1 MSNNKTIYFPG
12 LNGIRAIAALSVL
25 LYHITYSLQE
35 VGLNKFAFGETVFKT
50 PRSYGLNG
58 YGVSMFFTLSG
69 FLITFLLI
77 KEKETFSKVSIVNF
91 YKRRILRIWPLY
103 YFYGIIAVLFML
115 FALKMDI
122 DVTQLVFYVFFSANI
137 PFILGK
143 GIGLI
148 SHYWSLGV
156 EEQFYLFYPVF
167 ANSKLFSKWKLFF
180 WFAFLFLLKL
190 IFRVYSFKTSN
201 NIPFQIL
208 HVTRFDCMALGGFGA
223 FTFYEN
229 DFIYKYLKS
238 KPIQVLA
245 WMIFVFFSVFDSAR
259 LPFEF
264 EIGHE
269 IIAFMT
275 LILILS
281 QTDKT
286 SCLVSLDNRLFD
298 FMGRISFGLY
308 VYHPLVMAALGLVL
322 HFSEIHWYNYA
333 IYYVLVL
340 GCVTAVSQLSFN
352 YLEKPFLKMKHT
364 FAKVDS
370 TM

>member
-25 LYHITYSLQE
+25 LYHITYSLSE
-35 VGLNKFAFGETVFKT
+35 IGLDKFIFGQTAYKS
-50 PRSYGLNG
+50 PKSYGLNG

-122 DVTQLVFYVFFSANI
+122 DVSQLMFYVFFSANI

-148 SHYWSLGV
+148 AHYWSLGV

-167 ANSKLFSKWKLFF
+167 SNSNLFSKWKLFF
-180 WFAFLFLLKL
+180 GFAFLFILKL
-190 IFRVYSFKTSN
+190 LFRVYSFKSGN

-229 DFIYKYLKS
+229 DFFYKQLKS
-238 KPIQVLA
+238 KPFQLLA
-245 WMIFVFFSVFDSAR
+245 WSIFIFFTVFDPNR

-264 EIGHE
+264 ELGHE

-286 SCLVSLDNRLFD
+286 SCMVSLDNSIFD
-298 FMGRISFGLY
+298 FLGRISFGLY
-308 VYHPLVMAALGLVL
+308 VYHPLVMACIGLVL
-322 HFSEIHWYNYA
+322 HFSEMHWYNYVL
-333 IYYVLVL
+333 YYVLVL
-340 GCVTAVSQLSFN
+340 SSVIVVSQLSFK
-352 YLEKPFLKMKHT
+352 YLESPFLKMKHT

-370 TM
+370 KM